1 MSRPLYIYRLA
12 VEIPDHLR
20 WPHEPDNW
28 PEVYERHGWDATPD
42 PHPDAWSNGFQWP
55 RYDRRYHS
63 KQAADKRAAFLRD
76 LGATVVV
83 ERSLPVE
90 WPNGGTT

>member
-1 MSRPLYIYRLA
+1 MTA
-12 VEIPDHLR
+12 
-20 WPHEPDNW
+20 
-28 PEVYERHGWDATPD
+28 D
-42 PHPDAWSNGFQWP
+42 PVTEA
-55 RYDRRYHS
+55 RT
-63 KQAADKRAAFLRD
+63 